1 MKRKTVFIFLFSASV
16 AFSCSNSET
25 SREPEGK
32 AEEVNSSEEAAVEKK
47 VDVYEIPTIKKLF
60 VTKSSGSYIY
70 ENPAK
75 GSAVLD
81 TLEYGYRVDVIGEEE
96 NWYKIKERIGRSF
109 VRNGQQIASSG
120 WEVVY
125 VPKSDIGSLTQI
137 KLRAKELHETLEQT
151 QVKGKLEISLIDKE
165 VFEKARSK
173 DDKFII
179 QQNALVSSKDSVLV
193 VTIASGKKEYV
204 SSPNAEESMKVYN
217 YVGHVSLMDA
227 YLLAIGYYEAG
238 EYMLYG
244 ADNGKE
250 IVSFNDYPY
259 ISPDGK
265 HIVSIYANP
274 YDLSSDFQLYK
285 VESGQKVRKELDA
298 SFSKWMVALEPQEVF
313 WLDSSTLVV
322 KVLHAQAFWDEDGGL
337 NNDYQYLKIKIL

>member
-1 MKRKTVFIFLFSASV
+1 MNRRIILLFLFSAFT
-16 AFSCSNSET
+16 ALSCSNSET
-25 SREPEGK
+25 SSIPEGK
-32 AEEVNSSEEAAVEKK
+32 AEEVNSSEKAAVEKK
-47 VDVYEIPTIKKLF
+47 VDVYDIPTIKKLF

-70 ENPAK
+70 EKPAK
-75 GSAVLD
+75 ESAVLD
-81 TLEYGYRVDVIGEEE
+81 TLEYGYRVEVIGEEE

-109 VRNGQQIASSG
+109 VRNGQQVSSSG

-125 VPKSDIGSLTQI
+125 VPKANVGQLIQI
-137 KLRAKELHETLEQT
+137 KLRAKELYETHDQA
-151 QVKGKLEISLIDKE
+151 QVKGKVEISLIDKE
-165 VFEKARSK
+165 EFEKARSK
-173 DDKFII
+173 DDRFII

-217 YVGHVSLMDA
+217 YVGHVGFLDA
-227 YLLAIGYYEAG
+227 YLLAIGYYEEG
-238 EYMLYG
+238 EYMLYR

-250 IVSFNDYPY
+250 IISFNDYPY
-259 ISPDGK
+259 FSPDGK
-265 HIVSIYANP
+265 HIVSVYTNP